1 MGKCN
6 PITIRGTTYPSRT
19 AAADALGLSVS
30 AISSAAINGT
40 LDVVGTYAE
49 TNGHKLATATMPVV
63 IRGKRY
69 PSIKAAAKALGISRH
84 SISTLLARDRIDQA
98 GKGRGNHG
106 KQRPP
111 IAAIPI
117 KIGPTTYPS
126 TRAAAKALGI
136 PLCRIKKLR
145 KKMKAAGADPLLITK
160 QEPTK

>member
-1 MGKCN
+1 MGRKI
-6 PITIRGTTYPSRT
+6 PITIRGVDYASRT
-19 AAADALGLSVS
+19 EAAGALGLSVS
-30 AISSAAINGT
+30 AISKAAIDGN
-40 LDVVGTYAE
+40 LDTVGTYEE

-69 PSIKAAAKALGISRH
+69 PSIKAAGKALGIGRQ

-106 KQRPP
+106 KQKPP
-111 IAAIPI
+111 IAAIPL

-126 TRAAAKALGI
+126 NRAAAKALGI

-160 QEPTK
+160 EENP